1 MLSRLTIDNYAL
13 INHLDI
19 SFPGGLVIITGQ
31 TGAGKSI
38 LLGALSLLLG
48 GKADI
53 SVIRDRVRNCVV
65 EAQFTRGDGEL
76 IVRRVLTPAGRSR
89 VFVDDEPVSTAEL
102 RELALELVDIHSQNQ
117 QLLVGRKEFQLS
129 LLDRYSGL
137 SPQVERYNALYDEY
151 LSAVKR
157 LEEKKSSVERNAAQR
172 DYLQSVYEKLD
183 AASLVDGEMEA
194 LEEEHTLLAN
204 SESLMEG
211 LSTVGLALAREGDS
225 IDSRLKESL
234 NALSKTMKYLPAL
247 KALYER
253 IEASRVEMKDIVS
266 EVESCAQSV
275 RFSPDK
281 LEVVENRM
289 ALLSDLMRRNGVST
303 VSELIARRDELKRM
317 LFSAEDDAYEIET
330 LEKEVSAMA
339 ENLREQASSLHER
352 RASQAPL
359 LSEKLQASIREL
371 EMPRALFEVCVTRSE
386 GFSRYGCDDVSFLF
400 DANGGVPT
408 GLEKCASGGEMSR
421 IMLCIKAL
429 MCRYTGM
436 PTMFFDEIDT
446 GVSGS
451 IADRMGR
458 IIVGMGVS
466 MQVFAITHLPQVA
479 CKGDAHFLVY
489 KEGQPLPETRIKKIE
504 GPEREEEIARLLSG
518 ENLTPEALANARV
531 LLNGNH

>member
-48 GKADI
+48 GKSDI
-53 SVIRDRVRNCVV
+53 SVIRDRNRNCIV
-65 EAQFTRGDGEL
+65 EAQFTREDGDL

-89 VFVDDEPVSTAEL
+89 VFVDDEPVSTSEL
-102 RELALELVDIHSQNQ
+102 KQLALELVDIHSQNQ

-129 LLDRYSGL
+129 LLDRFAGL
-137 SPQVERYNALYDEY
+137 SPQVERYNTLYDEY
-151 LSAVKR
+151 LSAMKR
-157 LEEKKSSVERNAAQR
+157 LEEKRNSVARNIAQR
-172 DYLQSVYEKLD
+172 DYLQSEYEKLD
-183 AASLVDGEMEA
+183 SASLVEGEMEA
-194 LEEEHTLLAN
+194 LEEEHALLAN

-211 LSTVGLALAREGDS
+211 LATAGRALAREDDS

-234 NALSKTMKYLPAL
+234 NALSRTIKYLPAI
-247 KALYER
+247 KILYER
-253 IEASRVEMKDIVS
+253 IEASRVEMRDIVS
-266 EVESCAQSV
+266 EVESYTESV
-275 RFSPDK
+275 RFSPHR
-281 LEVVENRM
+281 LEVVESRM
-289 ALLSDLMRRNGVST
+289 ALLTDLMRRNGVST
-303 VSELIARRDELKRM
+303 VSELIARRDELKRV
-317 LFSAEDDAYEIET
+317 LSSAEDDAYEIAS
-330 LEKEVSAMA
+330 LEKEVSRM
-339 ENLREQASSLHER
+339 EKNLREQASFLHEG
-352 RASQAPL
+352 RASQATL
-359 LSEKLQASIREL
+359 LSEKLQNSIREL
-371 EMPRALFEVCVTRSE
+371 EMPRALFEVRVTRGE
-386 GFSRYGCDDVSFLF
+386 ELSRNGVDGVSFLF
-400 DANGGVPT
+400 DANGGDVT
-408 GLEKCASGGEMSR
+408 MLEKCASGGEMSR

-429 MCRYTGM
+429 MCQYTGM

-458 IIVGMGVS
+458 IIVGMGAS

-489 KEGQPLPETRIKKIE
+489 KEEKPLPETGIRKIE
-504 GPEREEEIARLLSG
+504 GQEREKEIARLLSG